1 MKAKPNP
8 RALKRAETQLR
19 RDNEPRRLEGFTEP
33 RLSHRDERDLADAAR
48 RRNREATSADLL
60 AALATMAAELEF
72 VKARIGRVAPGDH
85 RGFFREIEHGIA
97 GVKRA
102 L

>member
-1 MKAKPNP
+1 VKPKPDP

-60 AALATMAAELEF
+60 AALANMAAELEF
-72 VKARIGRVAPGDH
+72 VKARLGQVTPGDH
-85 RGFFREIEHGIA
+85 RGYLRSIEHGIA
-97 GVKRA
+97 GLQRA

>member
-1 MKAKPNP
+1 M
-8 RALKRAETQLR
+8 
-19 RDNEPRRLEGFTEP
+19 
-33 RLSHRDERDLADAAR
+33 SI
-48 RRNREATSADLL
+48 
-60 AALATMAAELEF
+60 ELEF

-85 RGFFREIEHGIA
+85 RGFFREIEHGLA

>member
-1 MKAKPNP
+1 MKPKPDP
-8 RALKRAETQLR
+8 RALKRAETRLR

-48 RRNREATSADLL
+48 RRNGEATRAELL
-60 AALATMAAELEF
+60 TALASMSVELEF
-72 VKARIGRVAPGDH
+72 VKARIGQVAPGDH
-85 RGFFREIEHGIA
+85 RGFFREVTHGLE
-97 GVKRA
+97 GLKRA